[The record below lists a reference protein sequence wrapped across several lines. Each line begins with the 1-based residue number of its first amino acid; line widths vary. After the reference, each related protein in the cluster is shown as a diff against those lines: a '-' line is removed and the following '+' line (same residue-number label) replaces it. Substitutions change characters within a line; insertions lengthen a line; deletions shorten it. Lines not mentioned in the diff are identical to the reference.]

1 MARAAKKTSKSAATR
16 PAARKSVRPL
26 TAAIAKAPQLAD
38 REAAQVRLAE
48 WLADIGKGSA
58 SRSAAGKA
66 LKQLI
71 GSSPKVEA
79 LLLGLADGSPYLWE
93 LASAEP
99 DRLLAVLE
107 SDPAERLT
115 ELLSKSAK
123 AAAAAKDEA
132 AAMRLLRRMKA
143 EAALLIALADIGGVW
158 PVMRAARALTEV
170 ADTAVAA
177 AVRFLLREA
186 MARGKLKPADKQA
199 PEQGS
204 GHIVLAMGK
213 MGAFELNYSSDI
225 DLIVFYDRDAPALAD
240 KDEAAAFHV
249 RITRGLVKLLQERTA
264 DGYVFRVD
272 LRLRPDP
279 ASTQVAVSTETA
291 LNYYGSV
298 GQNWERAAM
307 IKARVCAGDF
317 KAGEDVLR
325 QLSPFIWRKYLDF
338 AAVADIEALKR
349 QIHAYRGHADIAVEG
364 HNIKLGR
371 GGIREIEFFAQ
382 TQQLVAG
389 GRHPELRGRETLPT
403 LAALAEGGW
412 VGTDARA
419 DLEAAYLFLRETEH
433 RLQMV
438 ADDQTH
444 TLPPDREGLER
455 FARFAGFKDR
465 DAFAG
470 TLLGHLRK
478 VQGHYVRLFEE
489 TSGEANRLALT
500 FPKEADDR
508 ETLNRLGAMGFQR
521 PLAISATVRN
531 WLSGS
536 YKVLRG
542 EFARSQFADL
552 VPVVLD
558 RLARSEN
565 PDAAVSAFDDFIASM
580 SRGARLF
587 SLLRQNPDLVTLVAL
602 TLGAA
607 PRLAD
612 ILARHPEAMDALL
625 EPSFFGA
632 LPDEVALDAD
642 LARTAGQ
649 EHAYEDYLDRLRMF
663 SHEQTFLIGARILS
677 GTVSAEQAGGA
688 FARIA
693 DVAVRSLHARVEE
706 MLAENYGRIR
716 GQQTALLAL
725 GKLGGREMTAN
736 SDLDLIIVYDF
747 DAEHPQSDGAR
758 PLYGSQYFARLTQRL
773 IGALA
778 SPTNYGSLYQVDM
791 RLRPSGRAGPVATSI
806 AAFAGYQETEAWTW
820 EHLAL
825 TRARVISGPPEF
837 AARVGETIR
846 AVLCRRRDPK
856 VIAAD
861 VIDMRQAIARE
872 KSENVRWDLKYAA
885 GGLIDLEFIAQYLQ
899 LIHAAEHPGILDTT
913 TARVFDKAW
922 RLNLLPAEDA
932 DVLRPAV
939 RLFHNLTQ
947 VLRLSLS
954 GPFDPKTAGAGLL
967 GLLCRAA
974 DLPNFAALDAHVA
987 ETRQKVRATFNRM
1000 LGAGGSLGEL
1010 AKRNPPQQS

>member
-1 MARAAKKTSKSAATR
+1 
-16 PAARKSVRPL
+16 
-26 TAAIAKAPQLAD
+26 
-38 REAAQVRLAE
+38 
-48 WLADIGKGSA
+48 
-58 SRSAAGKA
+58 
-66 LKQLI
+66 
-71 GSSPKVEA
+71 
-79 LLLGLADGSPYLWE
+79 
-93 LASAEP
+93 
-99 DRLLAVLE
+99 
-107 SDPAERLT
+107 
-115 ELLSKSAK
+115 
-123 AAAAAKDEA
+123 
-132 AAMRLLRRMKA
+132 MRLLRRMKA

-170 ADTAVAA
+170 ADTAIVA
-177 AVRFLLREA
+177 AVRFLLRDA
-186 MARGKLKPADKQA
+186 AARGRLKPADKPA
-199 PEQGS
+199 PEEGS

-225 DLIVFYDRDAPALAD
+225 DLIVFYDPDAPALAD
-240 KDEAAAFHV
+240 KDDAAAFHV

-279 ASTQVAVSTETA
+279 ASTQIAVSTETA

-307 IKARVCAGDF
+307 IKARVCAGDI
-317 KAGEDVLR
+317 KAGEDILR

-371 GGIREIEFFAQ
+371 GGIREIEFFVQ

-412 VGTDARA
+412 IGADARA

-444 TLPPDREGLER
+444 TLPSDREGLER

-465 DAFAG
+465 DAFAE

-489 TSGEANRLALT
+489 TVGRGQPAGADVSQGGRRPRDAQPARRDGLPAAARGLRHGPQLAVRLLPRCCA
-500 FPKEADDR
+500 ASSR
-508 ETLNRLGAMGFQR
+508 
-521 PLAISATVRN
+521 
-531 WLSGS
+531 
-536 YKVLRG
+536 
-542 EFARSQFADL
+542 RSQFADL
-552 VPVVLD
+552 VPVLLD

-565 PDAAVSAFDDFIASM
+565 PDTAISAFDDFIAGM

-602 TLGAA
+602 TLGTA

-632 LPDEVALDAD
+632 LPDEAALDAD

-649 EHAYEDYLDRLRMF
+649 ERAYEDYLDRLRMF
-663 SHEQTFLIGARILS
+663 SQEQMFLIGARILS

-693 DVAVRSLHARVEE
+693 DVAVRALHRRVEDDACRKPRPHPRPADGAAGARQARRPRDDGD
-706 MLAENYGRIR
+706 LRPRSHHRLRFRRRASAVRRRAAALRRAVFRAADAAADQRAVVADQLRRALSGRHAAAPVGALRAGRHQHRRVRELSGDRSLDLGAHGADARAR
-716 GQQTALLAL
+716 GLRAAGVCRARRGDDPRRALPQARSGGDRSRRRRHAAGDRPGEGRERAL
-725 GKLGGREMTAN
+725 GSEIRRRRSGRSRVHRAI
-736 SDLDLIIVYDF
+736 SP
-747 DAEHPQSDGAR
+747 AGAR
-758 PLYGSQYFARLTQRL
+758 RRPIRKSSIRPRRACSTRRGGSIFCRPRM
-773 IGALA
+773 
-778 SPTNYGSLYQVDM
+778 PTCCG
-791 RLRPSGRAGPVATSI
+791 RRSG
-806 AAFAGYQETEAWTW
+806 
-820 EHLAL
+820 
-825 TRARVISGPPEF
+825 
-837 AARVGETIR
+837 
-846 AVLCRRRDPK
+846 C
-856 VIAAD
+856 
-861 VIDMRQAIARE
+861 
-872 KSENVRWDLKYAA
+872 
-885 GGLIDLEFIAQYLQ
+885 
-899 LIHAAEHPGILDTT
+899 
-913 TARVFDKAW
+913 
-922 RLNLLPAEDA
+922 
-932 DVLRPAV
+932 
-939 RLFHNLTQ
+939 FHNLTQ
-947 VLRLSLS
+947 VLRLCLP
-954 GPFDPKTAGAGLL
+954 GPFDPKTAGTGLL

-974 DLPNFAALDAHVA
+974 DLPNFATLDAHVA
-987 ETRQKVRATFNRM
+987 DTRQKVRATFNRI
-1000 LGAGGSLGEL
+1000 LGTARE
-1010 AKRNPPQQS
+1010 

>member
-1 MARAAKKTSKSAATR
+1 
-16 PAARKSVRPL
+16 
-26 TAAIAKAPQLAD
+26 
-38 REAAQVRLAE
+38 
-48 WLADIGKGSA
+48 
-58 SRSAAGKA
+58 
-66 LKQLI
+66 
-71 GSSPKVEA
+71 
-79 LLLGLADGSPYLWE
+79 
-93 LASAEP
+93 
-99 DRLLAVLE
+99 
-107 SDPAERLT
+107 
-115 ELLSKSAK
+115 
-123 AAAAAKDEA
+123 
-132 AAMRLLRRMKA
+132 
-143 EAALLIALADIGGVW
+143 
-158 PVMRAARALTEV
+158 
-170 ADTAVAA
+170 
-177 AVRFLLREA
+177 
-186 MARGKLKPADKQA
+186 
-199 PEQGS
+199 
-204 GHIVLAMGK
+204 
-213 MGAFELNYSSDI
+213 
-225 DLIVFYDRDAPALAD
+225 
-240 KDEAAAFHV
+240 
-249 RITRGLVKLLQERTA
+249 
-264 DGYVFRVD
+264 
-272 LRLRPDP
+272 
-279 ASTQVAVSTETA
+279 
-291 LNYYGSV
+291 
-298 GQNWERAAM
+298 
-307 IKARVCAGDF
+307 
-317 KAGEDVLR
+317 
-325 QLSPFIWRKYLDF
+325 
-338 AAVADIEALKR
+338 
-349 QIHAYRGHADIAVEG
+349 
-364 HNIKLGR
+364 
-371 GGIREIEFFAQ
+371 
-382 TQQLVAG
+382 
-389 GRHPELRGRETLPT
+389 
-403 LAALAEGGW
+403 
-412 VGTDARA
+412 
-419 DLEAAYLFLRETEH
+419 
-433 RLQMV
+433 
-438 ADDQTH
+438 
-444 TLPPDREGLER
+444 
-455 FARFAGFKDR
+455 
-465 DAFAG
+465 
-470 TLLGHLRK
+470 
-478 VQGHYVRLFEE
+478 
-489 TSGEANRLALT
+489 
-500 FPKEADDR
+500 
-508 ETLNRLGAMGFQR
+508 
-521 PLAISATVRN
+521 
-531 WLSGS
+531 
-536 YKVLRG
+536 
-542 EFARSQFADL
+542 
-552 VPVVLD
+552 
-558 RLARSEN
+558 
-565 PDAAVSAFDDFIASM
+565 
-580 SRGARLF
+580 
-587 SLLRQNPDLVTLVAL
+587 L

-899 LIHAAEHPGILDTT
+899 LIHAAEHPEILDTT